1 MSHIQKKATAR
12 SLSVHLTDFFF
23 LFSPLFSTCRYVEQ
37 RSSDAPRSSRPECHS
52 YGSKCRWDDSLHAGS
67 KLHHRHHLSRISVCS
82 LCCHGMLC
90 LCMKSVFSLLK
101 ITDWEVISYRQTGH
115 DGKNFHEWWKGIKKS
130 REMMPERCR
139 KETKRKDLLINVR
152 RLFAQET
159 VAAQKFRMEQRV
171 GSGQTAGLIFSTVV
185 KLNVWNSVEIRDRH
199 LQCRHFSIAVSNVKH
214 VTVNNN
220 NKQQPHLLLNLFF
233 TDSL

>member
-1 MSHIQKKATAR
+1 MHLHGIQLMTSLKWWLRRKKSKMINVTHTKKATAR

-101 ITDWEVISYRQTGH
+101 ITD
-115 DGKNFHEWWKGIKKS
+115 
-130 REMMPERCR
+130 
-139 KETKRKDLLINVR
+139 
-152 RLFAQET
+152 
-159 VAAQKFRMEQRV
+159 
-171 GSGQTAGLIFSTVV
+171 
-185 KLNVWNSVEIRDRH
+185 
-199 LQCRHFSIAVSNVKH
+199 
-214 VTVNNN
+214 
-220 NKQQPHLLLNLFF
+220 
-233 TDSL
+233 

>member
-1 MSHIQKKATAR
+1 
-12 SLSVHLTDFFF
+12 
-23 LFSPLFSTCRYVEQ
+23 
-37 RSSDAPRSSRPECHS
+37 
-52 YGSKCRWDDSLHAGS
+52 
-67 KLHHRHHLSRISVCS
+67 
-82 LCCHGMLC
+82 
-90 LCMKSVFSLLK
+90 
-101 ITDWEVISYRQTGH
+101 
-115 DGKNFHEWWKGIKKS
+115 
-130 REMMPERCR
+130 MPERCR
-139 KETKRKDLLINVR
+139 KETKRRDLLINVR

-159 VAAQKFRMEQRV
+159 VAAQKFRLEQRA

-185 KLNVWNSVEIRDRH
+185 KLNVCNSVEIRDRH

>member
-23 LFSPLFSTCRYVEQ
+23 LFSPLFSTCRHVEQ

-139 KETKRKDLLINVR
+139 KRDKTKG
-152 RLFAQET
+152 FAHKCQEAFCT
-159 VAAQKFRMEQRV
+159 GNR
-171 GSGQTAGLIFSTVV
+171 SCP
-185 KLNVWNSVEIRDRH
+185 EIQNGAESWQWPNCWVNILH
-199 LQCRHFSIAVSNVKH
+199 CR
-214 VTVNNN
+214 
-220 NKQQPHLLLNLFF
+220 
-233 TDSL
+233 